1 MGRRREGKKHV
12 QTASVVCMHSTVF
25 NRRGN
30 SLSISQG
37 NGQTFMFDKIS
48 LLFIKFL
55 KEYQLQT
62 VSIMGS
68 LKKGFLHMLK
78 KKSIKAIHNS
88 VLTDANPN

>member
-1 MGRRREGKKHV
+1 
-12 QTASVVCMHSTVF
+12 
-25 NRRGN
+25 
-30 SLSISQG
+30 
-37 NGQTFMFDKIS
+37 MFDKIS

-88 VLTDANPN
+88 VLTDTNPN